1 MIVTSCKSVSIRA
14 ARQHIE
20 SESKTLKEK
29 SQVIHTK
36 VLHMSETKVVE
47 ASLEFRVLF
56 LA

>member
-1 MIVTSCKSVSIRA
+1 MVIVTSCKSVSIRA

-20 SESKTLKEK
+20 GESKTLKEK

-36 VLHMSETKVVE
+36 VLHRSKTKVLE

-56 LA
+56 S